1 MPYEIWWTLAV
12 LAWAVI
18 FLAARLIRQHIRAK
32 EHVAVR
38 EMLHRERI
46 LALER
51 GVPLPEIPVEE
62 TAIAA
67 PDTRRGAVVLATVL
81 IGIGAG
87 TMPAFYL
94 APNYELHQIWPIGLI
109 PLTVGA
115 ACAVSAWMTRN

>member
-12 LAWAVI
+12 LAWAAI
-18 FLAARLIRQHIRAK
+18 FIAARLIRLHIRAK
-32 EHVAVR
+32 EHVAIR
-38 EMLHRERI
+38 DMLHRERI

-62 TAIAA
+62 AAIAV
-67 PDTRRGAVVLATVL
+67 PDSRRRAAVLATVL
-81 IGIGAG
+81 IGIGGG
-87 TMPAFYL
+87 TLPAFYL

-115 ACAVSAWMTRN
+115 ACAAGAWMTRN